1 MCHIEDVVIYPMIS
15 NTWEWLLPEE
25 VTLVTYFMESYI
37 RKYNMINFT
46 ENVHEKILTEQSF
59 SLM

>member
-1 MCHIEDVVIYPMIS
+1 MIS

-25 VTLVTYFMESYI
+25 VTFVTYFMESYI

-46 ENVHEKILTEQSF
+46 ENVHEKILTEQSS

>member
-15 NTWEWLLPEE
+15 NMWEWLLPEE